1 MQFLVIAK
9 DGKDEDA
16 MERRL
21 ATRPAHFE
29 HARLQK
35 KKGILIMG
43 GALLDEHD
51 QMIGSSL
58 FVEIESE
65 DALMLWLA
73 EDPYT
78 KANVWQSFEYHPM
91 KIANLD

>member
-9 DGKDEDA
+9 DGKDRDA
-16 MERRL
+16 LERRL
-21 ATRPAHFE
+21 AARPAHFE

-35 KKGILIMG
+35 KKGILLMG
-43 GALLDEHD
+43 GAILDEHD

-58 FVEIESE
+58 FVEIESRE
-65 DALMLWLA
+65 ALDEWLA
-73 EDPYT
+73 NDPYT
-78 KANVWQSFEYHPM
+78 KGDVWQEFDIKVM